1 MLSSGVTKRGHSARF
16 KHESGVAK
24 MKELSLVFKSKRK
37 LYRRTGHESL
47 ERDYSYNSSLSLNSA
62 LVDGWV
68 AKAMP
73 RPLLSLERKP
83 TLIL

>member
-1 MLSSGVTKRGHSARF
+1 
-16 KHESGVAK
+16 
-24 MKELSLVFKSKRK
+24 MKELSLVFKSKLE

-47 ERDYSYNSSLSLNSA
+47 EGSYRYNSSLSLNSA

-68 AKAMP
+68 AKAVP
-73 RPLLSLERKP
+73 WPLLSWEREP